1 MNNTSEVLFSDLS
14 GDDYRKPTEIESL
27 CVNCG
32 NNGMTKLLL
41 TKIPHYKEVILMSFS
56 CDDCGFSNNEIQS
69 GGVIQEKGI
78 RIELTVKTQR
88 DLSRQVVKSDFAT
101 VRVPSIELEIPR
113 MSQKGEITTVEGIL
127 TRTLAGLEQ
136 DQPVRKH
143 MDPDAYEQIEE
154 YAAKIRNLLELEDEF
169 SLLIEDPSG
178 NSFIENPFAPSV
190 DPSKTEKQFLRDKT
204 QDHMLGLFTEEELKT
219 EEDLAQEEE
228 TKPLD
233 EEALKEEVLR
243 FPTNCP
249 DCNAPAETNMKV
261 TSIPFFKEVVIMA
274 TSCDVCGQKTN
285 EVKSGGGI
293 EPKGK
298 KISLN
303 VLDESDLNRDVLKSE
318 TCAIEIPE
326 LEFVMGGACLGGRFT
341 TVEGLMD
348 NMMEEIEKNS
358 IWGTGDAAAPDVESK
373 MQVFKERLL
382 ALKSGGERF
391 TLVLDDPAG
400 NSYLQNVY
408 APDTD
413 PELTIEEYERSE
425 EQDDDLGLTYMKT
438 ENYTEDDLAPSEQQ

>member
-78 RIELTVKTQR
+78 RIELSVKTQR

-154 YAAKIRNLLELEDEF
+154 YAAKIKNLLELEDEF

>member
-1 MNNTSEVLFSDLS
+1 
-14 GDDYRKPTEIESL
+14 
-27 CVNCG
+27 
-32 NNGMTKLLL
+32 
-41 TKIPHYKEVILMSFS
+41 
-56 CDDCGFSNNEIQS
+56 
-69 GGVIQEKGI
+69 
-78 RIELTVKTQR
+78 
-88 DLSRQVVKSDFAT
+88 
-101 VRVPSIELEIPR
+101 
-113 MSQKGEITTVEGIL
+113 
-127 TRTLAGLEQ
+127 
-136 DQPVRKH
+136 

-154 YAAKIRNLLELEDEF
+154 YAAKIRNLLELEYEF